1 MKNLFVC
8 TDLDRT
14 LLPNGK
20 QPESPKALKKFTHLV
35 NRPEVCLAYVS
46 GRNLALVQDAI
57 REYHLPLPNWVI
69 GDVGSTIYQVNGDDW
84 QQLQRW
90 EQEIAIDWNRL
101 TASDLQPLFADIADL
116 TLQESD
122 KQNSYKLSYY
132 LPLNTDIQVLQ
143 EGIKTRLE
151 QQNVAASLIYSID
164 EAAAV
169 GLLDVLPAHA
179 TKLHAIEFLMRQ
191 QSFDY
196 ENTVFAGDSGNDLP
210 VLVSDV
216 ASVLVANAHDE
227 VIAQAQLQSQQQGTM
242 KRFYLAKGDFLGMNG
257 NYSAGILE
265 GIVNY
270 HPDLLPYL
278 ECSDE
283 S

>member
-20 QPESPKALKKFTHLV
+20 QPESPKAISIFTYFV
-35 NRPEVCLAYVS
+35 NRPEVYLAYVS

-69 GDVGSTIYQVNGDDW
+69 GDVGSTIYEVNGDDW

-101 TASDLQPLFADIADL
+101 TANDLQPLFVDIADL
-116 TLQESD
+116 TLQESE
-122 KQNSYKLSYY
+122 KQNHYKLSYY
-132 LPLNTDIQVLQ
+132 LPLNADTQTLQ
-143 EGIKTRLE
+143 EAIKTRLE
-151 QQNVAASLIYSID
+151 QQNVAASLIYSVD

-169 GLLDVLPAHA
+169 GLLDIVPAHA

-191 QSFDY
+191 QGFDY

-210 VLVSDV
+210 VLVSGIS
-216 ASVLVANAHDE
+216 SVLVANAHDE
-227 VIAQAQLQSQQQGTM
+227 VIAKAQLQSQQQGTM
-242 KRFYLAKGDFLGMNG
+242 KRFYLARGDFLGMNG

-270 HPDLLPYL
+270 HPDLRPYL